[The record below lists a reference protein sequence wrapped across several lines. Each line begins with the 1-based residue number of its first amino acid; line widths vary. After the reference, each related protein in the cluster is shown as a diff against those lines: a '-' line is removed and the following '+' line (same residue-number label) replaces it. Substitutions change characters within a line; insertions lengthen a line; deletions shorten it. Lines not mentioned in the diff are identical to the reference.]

1 MGNSTVKSMA
11 RSDPT
16 VFSSKDMF
24 KGMKRD
30 VIDPLTK
37 YTADIATIPI
47 KGLKKSMKPIMMTK
61 GVKATNGKKK
71 IKGKK

>member
-1 MGNSTVKSMA
+1 MGNSTAKNLA

-16 VFSSKDMF
+16 IFRSQDMF

-37 YTADIATIPI
+37 YTADISTIPI
-47 KGLKKSMKPIMMTK
+47 KAMKSGITKRSMLNGNKTKKTK
-61 GVKATNGKKK
+61 S
-71 IKGKK
+71 

>member
-1 MGNSTVKSMA
+1 MGNSTAKDLA

-16 VFSSKDMF
+16 VFRSQDML

-30 VIDPLTK
+30 IINPLTK

-61 GVKATNGKKK
+61 GVKATNGSKKV
-71 IKGKK
+71 KGMK